1 MSYVYAP
8 HNATYS
14 NVYPGQK
21 FGQAKPVKT
30 KKALIPATEKQVK
43 FIKSLMS
50 ERVIDGSMVHD
61 LKVSIDAGTLT
72 KDSATEKIG
81 LMLVAPK
88 RDKSSDHKVVSQPKV
103 TPVPGYYV
111 SEADTFYKVVESK
124 AHKFY
129 AKKFVVS
136 HSGQSALWVYA
147 PGAINAYATWKK
159 VSLTDATQFGIAH
172 GFCLC
177 CGRLLTDPNSVK
189 AGIGPICA
197 QKF

>member
-21 FGQAKPVKT
+21 FGQAKPIKT
-30 KKALIPATEKQVK
+30 KKALIPATEKQVS
-43 FIKSLMS
+43 FIKSLMKD
-50 ERVIDGSMVHD
+50 RVVTDAHS
-61 LKVSIDAGTLT
+61 LKIAIDAGTLT
-72 KDSATEKIG
+72 KGAASERIEA
-81 LMLVAPK
+81 LLASPK

-136 HSGQSALWVYA
+136 HSGQSASWVYA

-177 CGRLLTDPNSVK
+177 CGKLLTDPNSVK

-197 QKF
+197 KKF